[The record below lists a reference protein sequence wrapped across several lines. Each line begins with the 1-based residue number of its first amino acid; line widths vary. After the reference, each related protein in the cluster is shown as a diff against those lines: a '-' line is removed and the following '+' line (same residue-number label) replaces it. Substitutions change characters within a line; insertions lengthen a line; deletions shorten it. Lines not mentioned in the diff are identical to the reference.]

1 MKDLKAIRA
10 SQLLHRLVE
19 AGEHETQDFKFTVND
34 PRKIAR
40 SVSAF
45 ANNKG
50 GHLLIG
56 VDDNGRIR
64 GVRSEEDIYVV
75 EAAASIYCVPEC
87 KLEFSALKEK
97 GGATVIKA
105 EIEPAVRRPVF
116 VKEED
121 NTLHAYFRVKD
132 ENISAHPLMLKI
144 WKQKNDDS
152 SSKFFEMEKAHTL
165 VLNALTECPRTTDF
179 LYKILNLSRR
189 KIDEIIVSLVLMD
202 LIEFVYTNKAFH
214 LQLKE
219 EV

>member
-1 MKDLKAIRA
+1 MKDLKAVRA
-10 SQLLHRLVE
+10 SQLLHKLVE
-19 AGEHETQDFKFTVND
+19 AGEHDMQDFKYTVND

-75 EAAASIYCVPEC
+75 EAAATVYCEPEC
-87 KLEFSALKEK
+87 VLDFTAYKEK
-97 GGATVIKA
+97 GGAVVIKA
-105 EIEPAVRRPVF
+105 AIAPSRCRPIY

-121 NTLHAYFRVKD
+121 NKLRAYYRVAD
-132 ENISAHPLMLKI
+132 ENISAHPLMLRV
-144 WKQKNDDS
+144 WKYKDDETRS
-152 SSKFFEMEKAHTL
+152 VVYEMEDAHTAI
-165 VLNALTECPRTTDF
+165 LNALAVCPQTTEN
-179 LYKILNLSRR
+179 LYRLLALSRR
-189 KIDEIIVSLVLMD
+189 KIDDTIVSLALMD
-202 LIEFVYTNKAFH
+202 LVEFAYINRTFH
-214 LQLKE
+214 LKLKE

>member
-1 MKDLKAIRA
+1 MKDLKAVRA
-10 SQLLHRLVE
+10 SQLLHKLVE
-19 AGEHETQDFKFTVND
+19 AGEHDMQDFKYTVND

-87 KLEFSALKEK
+87 KLDFTAFKEK
-97 GGATVIKA
+97 GGAIVIRA
-105 EIEPAVRRPVF
+105 TIEPSRCRPIYVR
-116 VKEED
+116 EED
-121 NTLHAYFRVKD
+121 NKLRAYFRVAD
-132 ENISAHPLMLKI
+132 ENINAHPLMLRI
-144 WKQKNDDS
+144 WKVKDDATRS
-152 SSKFFEMEKAHTL
+152 IVYEMDDAHTA
-165 VLNALTECPRTTDF
+165 VLNALTAAPQTTDN
-179 LYKILNLSRR
+179 LYRLLTLSKR
-189 KIDEIIVSLVLMD
+189 KVDDTIVSLALMD
-202 LIEFVYTNKAFH
+202 MVEFAYINRAFH
-214 LQLKE
+214 LKLKE